1 MMVNY
6 YSIQRSMEIARAKG
20 VTFQDFEQSDYY
32 IGEYFEKM
40 FHFLCTETERV
51 KQLFAGMKIPTP
63 ADWKR
68 LAEDVKKYG
77 MYHAYRLAIAPT
89 GSISYIQN
97 ATASVMPITQI
108 IERRTY
114 GNSETYYP
122 MPFLSPETRWFYKTA
137 YQMDQYRIIA
147 LVATAQ
153 QHVDQGISCTLFVN
167 SDVSTRELGPSVYL
181 CAS

>member
-1 MMVNY
+1 M
-6 YSIQRSMEIARAKG
+6 K
-20 VTFQDFEQSDYY
+20 
-32 IGEYFEKM
+32 K
-40 FHFLCTETERV
+40 
-51 KQLFAGMKIPTP
+51 LFAGMKIPTP
-63 ADWKR
+63 NDWKR
-68 LAEDVKKYG
+68 LAQEVQKYG

-97 ATASVMPITQI
+97 ATASIMPITQL

-137 YQMDQYRIIA
+137 YQMDQYRLID

-167 SDVSTRELGPSVYL
+167 SDISTRELARLYIYAHHKGLKSLYYTRTNRLTAEECVS
-181 CAS
+181 CVV